1 MANTY
6 FQFKEFNIHQDACGM
21 KVTTDACLFGAW
33 VAHLATT
40 IQPKHILDIGSG
52 TGLLSLMLAQQ
63 TEAFIQTVEIDEL
76 AAQQAKQ
83 NIANSKWKDRIDV
96 HHQDIL
102 SFKPAQSFDLIVTNP
117 PFFENDLHSLQTQR
131 NIALHSTQ
139 LSLSA
144 LYNCIHHLLSADG
157 YFAILLP
164 YHRTHYFENL
174 AIDFLLQHKIL
185 VHQTKTH
192 SAFRTM
198 LLFSKKSI
206 LATKSETI
214 FIKEDAANYSE
225 AFIQLLKPYYLKL

>member
-6 FQFKEFNIHQDACGM
+6 FQFKEFTIHQDKCGM
-21 KVTTDACLFGAW
+21 KVTTGACLFGAW
-33 VAHLATT
+33 VAQLATI
-40 IQPKHILDIGSG
+40 IQSKQILDIGSG

-63 TEAFIQTVEIDEL
+63 TEAFIKTVEIDEL
-76 AAQQAKQ
+76 AAQQATQ
-83 NIANSKWKDRIDV
+83 NIATSKWNDRIVV
-96 HHQDIL
+96 HHEDIL
-102 SFKPAQSFDLIVTNP
+102 SFKPAQSFDLIITNP
-117 PFFENDLHSLQTQR
+117 PFFENDLLSEQTQR

-139 LSLSA
+139 LSLLM
-144 LYNCIHHLLSADG
+144 LYECINRLISADG

-164 YHRTHYFENL
+164 YHRAHYFENL
-174 AIDFLLQHKIL
+174 AVDFLLQHKVL

-206 LATKSETI
+206 LVAKSETI